1 MTDVH
6 PTSVASVKLGQTAS
20 TTAAPGARHRPV
32 RVPAVNPALV
42 FIAAVVLAALNLVT
56 FFGPIDATFADAVVL
71 ATLVAL
77 PGVLAVAAIEGR
89 LPADTGA
96 VARAA
101 GCGVVVLLAVGGFA
115 NTFLPVVGVDAP
127 LRRLP
132 LVMLYDLA
140 VAGLAMVAAARVQGP
155 WAAGAAWAGVGR
167 RDRALLGV
175 AGFLPVAAV
184 GGARLLDNGYG
195 NALAVGT
202 VVACAVYAVV
212 AVTVARHPVVLPGAI
227 FGIGLAL
234 LLGYSMRTGH
244 VVGWDINQEL
254 FTYRTT
260 ATPGRWEWGSF
271 KDPYNACMSITI
283 LPSVVVQLTRIG
295 PEVVFKLF
303 YPLLFSVVP
312 VTLYALARRFTNGRA
327 AFLAA
332 MFFVA
337 QTWFGQQMPAL
348 ARQEVA
354 LLFVALVLLVLFD
367 GVDGRP
373 RRGYVAVFGV
383 AMILSHYSTTFLF
396 LLTAVAATLLYVL
409 VRPVARRRGVYMR
422 APVPVGV
429 LLSMLVVFFVWG
441 SVCTSSTGSL
451 STTVRSLGSNIPAL
465 LAPSALGSAAEQ
477 LTFQPPKTNTQADV
491 AAYYAKV
498 TATSAASGIDLYPA
512 STYADYRPRAQDAP
526 LVAGDAGNAGLMLL
540 LLRALKVVANVGVPL
555 IAALAFALRARR
567 KADLRMALLVI
578 STVPVFALML
588 LSPVLKTDYNLTRLY
603 MQGLLVL
610 CVPIAALVSGLV
622 ARPARLV
629 ALAVSVALLLIYL
642 NGVTNQVFGG
652 PALLTFNNKGLDYEL
667 YAIDD
672 AESAS
677 ARWLAA
683 NRDPSRAIYADE
695 IATFRLQSQGGIKGA
710 IFDVVPPAIEKGAYV
725 YLSDANV
732 TDGVTYHRSAPS
744 VMRFNAPLGFLDD
757 NKDLV
762 YSNGHSTVYR

>member
-1 MTDVH
+1 MTGVN
-6 PTSVASVKLGQTAS
+6 PTRVASVKLGQTAS
-20 TTAAPGARHRPV
+20 TTAAPGARHRFV

-42 FIAAVVLAALNLVT
+42 CIAAVVLAALNLVT
-56 FFGPIDATFADAVVL
+56 FFGPIDATLADAVVL

-77 PGVLAVAAIEGR
+77 PGVLAVAAIERR

-96 VARAA
+96 VAQAA
-101 GCGVVVLLAVGGFA
+101 GCGVVVLLTVGGFA
-115 NTFLPVVGVDAP
+115 NAVLPLVGVDAP

-132 LVMLYDLA
+132 LVVLYDLA
-140 VAGLAMVAAARVQGP
+140 VAGLATVAAARVQGP
-155 WAAGAAWAGVGR
+155 SAAGAAWAGVGR
-167 RDRALLGV
+167 RDRALVGV

-260 ATPGRWEWGSF
+260 ATLGRWEWGSF
-271 KDPYNACMSITI
+271 KDPYNACLSITI

-303 YPLLFSVVP
+303 YPLLFAVVP

-354 LLFVALVLLVLFD
+354 LLFVALVLLVLFA

-409 VRPVARRRGVYMR
+409 ARPVARRRGMYMR

-429 LLSMLVVFFVWG
+429 LLSLLVVFFAWG

-451 STTVRSLGSNIPAL
+451 STTVRGLGANLPAL

-491 AAYYAKV
+491 DAYYAKV
-498 TATSAASGIDLYPA
+498 TTTSAASGIDLYPA

-526 LVAGDAGNAGLMLL
+526 EVAGNAGPMLL

-567 KADLRMALLVI
+567 KADIGMALLVM

-603 MQGLLVL
+603 MQGLLLL
-610 CVPIAALVSGLV
+610 CVPIAALVFGFV
-622 ARPARLV
+622 ARPVRLV
-629 ALAVSVALLLIYL
+629 ALAVSVALLLMYL
-642 NGVTNQVFGG
+642 NGVTNQLFGG

-672 AESAS
+672 AESAA

-683 NRDPSRAIYADE
+683 DRDTGRAIYADE

-732 TDGVTYHRSAPS
+732 TDGVTYHRSGSS
-744 VMRFNAPLGFLDD
+744 VMRFNAPSGFLDA

-762 YSNGHSTVYR
+762 YSNGHSSVYR